1 MLLLTNTAARIP
13 VGPLLAES
21 NAKDPQTGLTVT
33 ALSVQMYR
41 VSTSGG
47 AVVRTQF
54 APTASGGDNDMIL
67 VPSSTDG
74 MYDLELTAG
83 NLNWLGNGR
92 ITVLNTAAILV
103 WFMDFQVVS
112 LQFWNLMFGATP
124 LDVALTTASREAVAD
139 TLLNRHVEGGN
150 NNGRLVKEALYP
162 LRNRNELVGG
172 TQNVYRADD
181 TTIAWSATVATDSG
195 ALPVTGV
202 NPAS

>member
-83 NLNWLGNGR
+83 DLNWLGNGR
-92 ITVLNTAAILV
+92 ITVMNTAAILV
-103 WFMDFQVVS
+103 WLMDFQLVS
-112 LQFWNLMFGATP
+112 AQYFEFMFGSTP
-124 LDVALTTASREAVAD
+124 PAVALTTASREACAD
-139 TLLNRHVEGGN
+139 SLILRNQAGGSN
-150 NNGRLVKEALYP
+150 SGRRFGEALYA
-162 LRNRNELVGG
+162 LRNRNEVVGG
-172 TQNVYRADD
+172 TQTVYQEND
-181 TTIAWSATVATDSG
+181 TTIAWTAPVSTDVG
-195 ALPVTGV
+195 ALPITGT
-202 NPAS
+202 NPSG

>member
-13 VGPLLAES
+13 VGPLLDQS
-21 NAKDPQTGLTVT
+21 DAKTPLTGLTVT

-54 APTASGGDNDMIL
+54 EPPNGTDNPMAL
-67 VPSSTDG
+67 VTGSTDG
-74 MYDLELTAG
+74 MYDLTLTAG

-92 ITVLNTAAILV
+92 ITVLDTSSILV

-112 LQFWNLMFGATP
+112 LQYWNFMFGATP
-124 LDVALTTASREAVAD
+124 PDVALTTTSREAVAD

-162 LRNRNELVGG
+162 LRNRNDLVGG

-181 TTIAWSATVATDSG
+181 TTIAWTATVSTDAG

-202 NPAS
+202 NPA

>member
-13 VGPLLAES
+13 VGPLLDQS
-21 NAKDPQTGLTVT
+21 DAKSPMTGLTVT

-74 MYDLELTAG
+74 MYDLTLTAG
-83 NLNWLGNGR
+83 DLNWLGNGR
-92 ITVLNTAAILV
+92 ITVLNTSAILV

-112 LQFWNLMFGATP
+112 AQYFDFMFGATVP
-124 LDVALTTASREAVAD
+124 SVALTTVSREAVAD

-172 TQNVYRADD
+172 TNYVYRADD
-181 TTIAWSATVATDSG
+181 TTVAWTAPVIVDAN
-195 ALPVTGV
+195 ALPITGI
-202 NPAS
+202 NPSG

>member
-1 MLLLTNTAARIP
+1 MQLLTNTAVRIP

-21 NAKDPQTGLTVT
+21 NAKDPQTGLTVS

-54 APTASGGDNDMIL
+54 EPPNGTDNPMAL
-67 VPSSTDG
+67 VTGSTDG
-74 MYDLELTAG
+74 MYDLTLTAAQ
-83 NLNWLGNGR
+83 LNWLGNGR
-92 ITVLNTAAILV
+92 ITVMNTAAILV
-103 WFMDFQVVS
+103 WHMDFQVVS
-112 LQFWNLMFGATP
+112 LQYWNFMFGATP
-124 LDVALTTASREAVAD
+124 PDVALTTASREAAAD

>member
-1 MLLLTNTAARIP
+1 MLLLTNTAVRIP

-33 ALSVQMYR
+33 ELSVQMYR

-54 APTASGGDNDMIL
+54 FPPNSDANPMAL
-67 VPSSTDG
+67 VTGSTDG
-74 MYDLELTAG
+74 MYDLTLTAG

-103 WFMDFQVVS
+103 WHMDFQVVS
-112 LQFWNLMFGATP
+112 LQYWNFMFGATP
-124 LDVALTTASREAVAD
+124 PDVALTTTSREAVAD

-172 TQNVYRADD
+172 TNYVYRADD
-181 TTIAWSATVATDSG
+181 TTVAWTAPVSVDAN
-195 ALPVTGV
+195 ALPITGI
-202 NPAS
+202 NPSG